1 MPPRHFVQ
9 WIEVFVTLGMGVLHR
24 YPRAKL
30 DMLPDRLPEG
40 LVIGHAH
47 RIERGQV
54 QLDEALPLGFGNLE
68 RTMYGDQGVKSAEFA
83 GKAIGSA
90 EGFGGKG
97 SQMVDV
103 VRLSCAEERL
113 EQRILEHASIE
124 GLLQSVQRIKTT
136 GVFEEGWHR
145 RSSLVSLSPP

>member
-9 WIEVFVTLGMGVLHR
+9 WIEVFVTLGMGVTHR
-24 YPRAKL
+24 YPRATL

-68 RTMYGDQGVKSAEFA
+68 RTMCSDQGVKSAEFA
-83 GKAIGSA
+83 GKTIGSA

-97 SQMVDV
+97 GEMVAV
-103 VRLSCAEERL
+103 GRVSWREEGP
-113 EQRILEHASIE
+113 EQRSVKHRGIE
-124 GLLQSVQRIKTT
+124 DLPQNV
-136 GVFEEGWHR
+136 
-145 RSSLVSLSPP
+145 SLVYATSRVD